1 MPITTT
7 RWTNDPSQTTTK
19 VEYTGRVLRIEKTV
33 EYRNCSETADVS
45 DWRHV
50 TCTYA
55 LVWLGEHGVPGARWG
70 CEARDLDIHEQIARV
85 DCTNL
90 FGWMDSSTVFADV
103 DTDVDPRAELALL
116 TWEAFEKAR
125 IAREAREVE
134 ALVAKRAEE
143 ARVAAAAKAAK
154 DAKKQA
160 KLNATAVDAEVE
172 MARVMPLKGKTVT
185 LKSGFQG
192 TLFWVGVKAYRG
204 VNSCRIGVRNT
215 KADVEWATAAD
226 IKDAK

>member
-1 MPITTT
+1 MPITKK
-7 RWTNDPSQTTTK
+7 RWANDPSQTTTA

-33 EYRNCSETADVS
+33 ENRNHSETADYS
-45 DWRHV
+45 DWRS
-50 TCTYA
+50 TDCTWA
-55 LVWLGEHGVPGARWG
+55 LVWLGEHGIPGARWG
-70 CEARDLDIHEQIARV
+70 SEARDLDIHEQIARV

-90 FGWMDSSTVFADV
+90 FGWMDETVLTVEV
-103 DTDVDPRAELALL
+103 DANPDPRAEVALL

-154 DAKKQA
+154 DVKKQA
-160 KLNATAVDAEVE
+160 KLNATAVDAEAE
-172 MARVMPLKGKTVT
+172 MAKVMPLKGKRVT
-185 LKSGFQG
+185 LKSGFEG

-204 VNSCRIGVRNT
+204 VNSCRIGVRNA
-215 KADVEWATAAD
+215 KADVEWATTTD
-226 IKDAK
+226 IKEAK